1 MKKIL
6 FSLLLV
12 SAFAAQAQMK
22 EGKVVYER
30 SMQMRI
36 RGMSTEAAAIVP
48 ESRKDNFE
56 LMFGNNQS
64 LWQVIPGE
72 DGNNSTFSGPGMV
85 IRIAGNTDVIYTN
98 FSTNKRVDQRD
109 IMDREYLVEDTL
121 RKLQWKIS
129 DETKS
134 MLGYTA
140 RKAVAQRVAPQLRT
154 TMENGQ
160 MKREETMDTS
170 VIVAW
175 FTSDIPVPAGP
186 PEFGGQLPGLILELN
201 VNNGRQIYK
210 ALEISPKVNVAQIKE
225 PKGGKRMTSAE
236 FIKEREKLME
246 EMRKN
251 NPGGNRIRMNN

>member
-1 MKKIL
+1 LLL
-6 FSLLLV
+6 FSVL
-12 SAFAAQAQMK
+12 AAQAQMK

-30 SMQMRI
+30 SMQMRM

-72 DGNNSTFSGPGMV
+72 EGNNSTFSGERMI
-85 IRIAGNTDVIYTN
+85 IRIAGNTDIIYTN
-98 FSTNKRVDQRD
+98 FGTNKRVDQRD
-109 IMDREYLVEDTL
+109 IMDREYLVEDSL
-121 RKLQWKIS
+121 RKLEWKTS

-134 MLGYTA
+134 ILGYTA
-140 RKAVAQRVAPQLRT
+140 RKAVAQRVAPQMRM

-201 VNNGRQIYK
+201 VNNGRQVYK
-210 ALEISPKVNVAQIKE
+210 ALEITPKVKVADIKE
-225 PKGGKRMTSAE
+225 PKGGKRITSQE

-251 NPGGNRIRMNN
+251 NPGGNRIRINN